1 MVRTARNIKKEKGIL
16 GIPDSIHRHGLSDEL
31 LARVKSFYEEDQIS
45 WMCAG
50 KKDCLTIKN
59 SDCTKERHQKRLIL
73 CNIREAY
80 LQYKSTFPDDKIGFS
95 KFAELRPKWF
105 RTVGQS
111 GSYNICVCG
120 YHQNVKLMLS
130 AVNPTLRYQVLLEM
144 CVCDVTRKDC
154 MLNKCEDC
162 PAFENVVDF
171 LRNEIC
177 KKQSADD
184 TIFFKQWEKVDCSE
198 LMDDELPIDEFL
210 EVIVE
215 KLKKAFIIPLYLQ
228 TTSELP
234 EK

>member
-1 MVRTARNIKKEKGIL
+1 MFVPLLLTLIPELWSREKAVSFFNVTEYMVRTARNVKKEKGIL

-45 WMCAG
+45 CMCAG
-50 KKDCLTIKN
+50 KKDFVTIKN
-59 SDCTKERHQKRLIL
+59 SDGTKECHQKRLIL

-95 KFAELRPKWF
+95 KFAELQPKWC

-111 GSYNICVCG
+111 GFRNVCVCT

-154 MLNKCEDC
+154 MFNKCEDC
-162 PAFENVVDF
+162 PGSENVVDF

-177 KKQSADD
+177 KKWSADD
-184 TIFFKQWEKVDCSE
+184 TTSFKQWKKVDH
-198 LMDDELPIDEFL
+198 
-210 EVIVE
+210 
-215 KLKKAFIIPLYLQ
+215 
-228 TTSELP
+228 
-234 EK
+234 